1 MMKKYFFALAFSFFV
16 VAALHTQSH
25 ALTASVYSAALKI
38 PIGIPTAGYGQGVP
52 DDDPGSPFAS
62 KFPATRGLHTP
73 LRAKVIILETKDGKM
88 LTLLGLDSVGV
99 DINFYRTMKEKIAKE
114 LGAQKSKNHFL
125 VMAGTHTHAGPGR
138 LGRNPFFWVAT
149 DVYNE
154 WFFQYLTDQMF
165 QIWKEARK
173 HSFKA
178 KLGFGMVNAGMVIND
193 RRCEN
198 PPAKDDMLRF
208 IRLDDD
214 KGNVR
219 AVIMNFNIHGTILGG
234 DNHYFSVDAPGLI
247 ELKMEEQF
255 DHPVLSVMVQSTG
268 GDISPHDPK
277 DYPLK
282 WDKMESIG
290 QEVADV
296 LMPELQKTKTADM
309 TVIKTVEFNIPLSRA
324 ALGYKDKEFPY
335 PYGAYVCGM
344 GAALCDEDYTTPQKA
359 MLTCPVYGK
368 QYHVPETVVSGI
380 VLSDWLILTL
390 PGEPT
395 TPLGNDLRD
404 KIKKELGTDKV
415 MLWGYAQDH
424 LGYLLLSWD
433 WWQGG
438 YEASMN
444 GWGWKLGEY
453 VEDKSLAVAKFLLKG
468 EPLPVVLP
476 IEPRVFKERT
486 LVAPEKETAE
496 KFGTMEAET
505 KSADDGVH
513 FKWLG
518 GDAGVDFPEVVVE
531 KNENGKWKPV
541 LQKNGLPLTQNHYST
556 FLNFK
561 AAPTHK
567 ENKDAKS
574 RTFHWEVVWRA
585 ARPVPSTLVLKDG
598 EYRFT
603 VRGSAFD
610 GKSVQPYAV
619 TSSSVSLKTK

>member
-1 MMKKYFFALAFSFFV
+1 MEEEIMKKYIFLFTLFIFAGV
-16 VAALHTQSH
+16 HTQSF

-38 PIGIPTAGYGQGVP
+38 PIGIPTAGYGQTVP

-73 LRAKVIILETKDGKM
+73 LRAKVIILETKDGKT

-114 LGAQKSKNHFL
+114 LGAQKAKNHFL

-214 KGNVR
+214 KGKVR
-219 AVIMNFNIHGTILGG
+219 AVIINFNIHGTILGG

-255 DHPVLSVMVQSTG
+255 DHPVLSVLVQSTA
-268 GDISPHDPK
+268 GDISPNDPK
-277 DYPLK
+277 NYPLK

-290 QEVADV
+290 QEVANV
-296 LMPELQKTKTADM
+296 LMPELQKTKTADV
-309 TVIKTVEFNIPLSRA
+309 TTLKTVEFNIPLSRA

-335 PYGAYVCGM
+335 EYGAYVCGM
-344 GAALCDEDYTTPQKA
+344 QGSLCDDDYTTPQKA

-368 QYHVPETVVSGI
+368 QYHTPETYVAGI

-395 TPLGNDLRD
+395 TPLGDDLRD

-415 MLWGYAQDH
+415 MLWGYAEDH

-444 GWGWKLGEY
+444 GWGWKMGEY
-453 VEDKSLAVAKFLLKG
+453 IEDKSLAVAKFLLKG
-468 EPLPVVLP
+468 EALPQLP
-476 IEPRVFKERT
+476 PVEPRAFKERT
-486 LVAPEKETAE
+486 LTEPEKEIAE
-496 KFGTMEAET
+496 KSGTVEEDA
-505 KSADDGVH
+505 KNADDGAH

-531 KNENGKWKPV
+531 EKVKGAWKPV
-541 LQKNGLPLTQNHYST
+541 LQKNGIPLTQNHYSV
-556 FLNFK
+556 FLNFVADPNYK
-561 AAPTHK
+561 QNK
-567 ENKDAKS
+567 ELKTRK
-574 RTFHWEVVWRA
+574 FHWEVVWRA
-585 ARPVPSTLVLKDG
+585 VRPVPSTLVLEAQ
-598 EYRFT
+598 EYRFS
-603 VRGSAFD
+603 VRGNAYDGSAV
-610 GKSVQPYAV
+610 KSYAV
-619 TSSSVSLKTK
+619 TSSSFSLK